1 MAYVA
6 ISFDLRDNVRRNIEA
21 MRRRELHAAAPKEK
35 TESIR
40 SHQITPQHLE
50 LVWGEH
56 LHLKNVIPQKWY
68 RKVQN
73 VYLKAERKI
82 GDTDVSATLTYEFP
96 DTIPAPP
103 GSEHYIRKDVGEE
116 FPGMKE
122 LLDAAVS
129 RREIELGWNK
139 VHDQVT
145 TFIKNC
151 KSLNE
156 ALKLWPDVKL
166 YIPQNYLERV
176 EQKTNKP
183 KESRAAEVLK
193 QIDTDIATASVVG
206 LRFVEAAKEQA

>member
-56 LHLKNVIPQKWY
+56 LHLKNVITQKWY
-68 RKVQN
+68 RRVQN
-73 VYLKAERKI
+73 VYLKAERKV
-82 GDTDVSATLTYEFP
+82 GDTDFCAALTYEFP

-122 LLDAAVS
+122 LLDAAVV
-129 RREIELGWNK
+129 RGEIEERWTK
-139 VHDQVT
+139 VQSQVT
-145 TFIKNC
+145 TFIANC

-166 YIPQNYLERV
+166 YIPQNYLDRV
-176 EQKTNKP
+176 EQKTHKP

>member
-6 ISFDLRDNVRRNIEA
+6 ISFDLRESVRRNIDA
-21 MRRRELHAAAPKEK
+21 MKRRELNAAAPKEK
-35 TESIR
+35 TEAVR
-40 SHQITPQHLE
+40 LHQVTQHHLE
-50 LVWGEH
+50 IVLGEH
-56 LHLKNVIPQKWY
+56 LHLKPIIPQKWY

-73 VYLKAERKI
+73 VYLRAERKI

-122 LLDAAVS
+122 LLDAAVN
-129 RREIELGWNK
+129 RREIELRWNK

-166 YIPQNYLERV
+166 YIPQNYLDRV

-193 QIDTDIATASVVG
+193 QIDTDTATASVVG
-206 LRFVEAAKEQA
+206 LRFVEALKEQQ

>member
-6 ISFDLRDNVRRNIEA
+6 ISSDLRENVRRNIEG
-21 MRRRELHAAAPKEK
+21 MKRRELHAAAPKEK
-35 TESIR
+35 TEEVR
-40 SHQITPQHLE
+40 LHQVTPQHLE

-56 LHLKNVIPQKWY
+56 LHLKPIIPQKWC
-68 RKVQN
+68 RKVQT
-73 VYLKAERKI
+73 VYLNAERKI
-82 GDTDVSATLTYEFP
+82 EDTDVRATMTYEFP

-122 LLDAAVS
+122 LLDAAVN
-129 RREIELGWNK
+129 RREIELRWNK

-166 YIPQNYLERV
+166 YIPQNYLDRV
-176 EQKTNKP
+176 EQKTTKP